1 MIHQV
6 KIQIYLQ
13 YLNFYCF
20 IFFILGQG
28 QTNGNLDAP
37 SSPAMN
43 GPMQAKFIR
52 ATSVKSKTL
61 NPKWHERFRLYV
73 THPHCGAL
81 AHMPP

>member
-1 MIHQV
+1 M
-6 KIQIYLQ
+6 
-13 YLNFYCF
+13 
-20 IFFILGQG
+20 ILGQG

-37 SSPAMN
+37 SSPSMN

-73 THPHCGAL
+73 THH
-81 AHMPP
+81 

>member
-1 MIHQV
+1 MKRDRLKSI
-6 KIQIYLQ
+6 
-13 YLNFYCF
+13 F
-20 IFFILGQG
+20 FFILGQG

-73 THPHCGAL
+73 TH
-81 AHMPP
+81 